1 MTTSREYR
9 RRLTF
14 DPRLPIQ
21 RANYTRTLWTRDA
34 YGTPSYT
41 NLYGAHPIFVN
52 QKVGANA
59 SANGVY
65 FLNSHGMDIKFPNG
79 GEYIE
84 YNTLGGVVDL
94 FFFAGPGPAD
104 VAKQATEVWGKPAEV
119 PYWSLGVS
127 WFYTDIADVAE
138 TVANVSSVSA
148 GRNRRLM
155 AVHRRRHPNPDSMDG
170 E

>member
-127 WFYTDIADVAE
+127 WFYTEGSTKSSVADVSSTA
-138 TVANVSSVSA
+138 ANMGTSILQMS
-148 GRNRRLM
+148 RRRL
-155 AVHRRRHPNPDSMDG
+155 PT
-170 E
+170 